1 MPCCCETNLKAA
13 FVLGIIS
20 LILSCGNFPF
30 KLYAEGAIGIAV
42 SIVLIVGAKA
52 PNATALLV
60 WMVLACLECAAFII
74 MAILLIVAG
83 TAIAVANP
91 EDLKSSLIDSGIA
104 SEHDLHGLS
113 QEDVKT
119 ALGAMAIAGVVYLV
133 GFIMFQIWTIIVA
146 NKARKEIDQGIKI

>member
-60 WMVLACLECAAFII
+60 WMVLACLQCVVMII
-74 MAILLIVAG
+74 YAILGIVGAGVVAG
-83 TAIAVANP
+83 ANP
-91 EDLKSSLIDSGIA
+91 DALKSHFIA
-104 SEHDLHGLS
+104 ETGANDLHH
-113 QEDVKT
+113 EDADDVKT
-119 ALGAMAIAGVVYLV
+119 GITALLIIGVVFIV
-133 GFIMFQIWTIIVA
+133 GVIMVQIWTITVVK
-146 NKARKEIDQGIKI
+146 KARKEIDQGIRI